1 MSKTKPD
8 IVTRDFLL
16 GIVRLHILFHA
27 AQEPVFGLDLL
38 RELAEHGYDL
48 SPGTLYPMLHAME
61 HHGFLD
67 VESQVVGG
75 KVRKYYRTTPSGQEA
90 LATALVQVRELL
102 DEIAVDKHVSPS
114 PTVSGAGSTSG

>member
-61 HHGFLD
+61 QHGFLV